1 MGFQVWSDLA
11 AEKTAAMLEEA
22 DALDE
27 GVEEKKE
34 KADEEDNDEEEN
46 DDDLFGDGDALYG
59 GKGQDVDT
67 EAKEEPSNE
76 VVNHNL
82 EVETENAKAEVEEQ
96 DEQEVIGLTGV
107 ALTKVE

>member
-59 GKGQDVDT
+59 GKGQDVAT
-67 EAKEEPSNE
+67 VAKEEPS

-96 DEQEVIGLTGV
+96 DEEEVIGLTGV